1 MQHRTKWV
9 VLGLSVCL
17 FWAGPALAQRG
28 RGGGGGMGQG
38 PAVTPPG
45 PAKSGRE
52 TAVQPPGQP
61 GVRAGSTRAATLLEK
76 NPELSSRLQALL
88 PEGQKVS
95 DAAAGF
101 DNLGQFVSA
110 VHVAH
115 NLGIPFDSL
124 KQEMLAG
131 SSLGQA
137 LQKLKPDLP
146 KQELQR
152 EMRRAQEQAQADLKP
167 KGVTQR
173 DRDRDRDQ
181 KRVQQKQP

>member
-1 MQHRTKWV
+1 MRYSNV
-9 VLGLSVCL
+9 GLVFFIASGLLCADLV
-17 FWAGPALAQRG
+17 LAQRG

-38 PAVTPPG
+38 PVATPAPPHSDKASTG
-45 PAKSGRE
+45 
-52 TAVQPPGQP
+52 QPSGQP
-61 GVRAGSTRAATLLEK
+61 GVRAGSNRAAALLEK
-76 NPELSSRLQALL
+76 NPELSSKLQSLL
-88 PEGQKVS
+88 PGGQKVS

-137 LQKLKPDLP
+137 LQKLKPDLS

-167 KGVTQR
+167 KGATQR

-181 KRVQQKQP
+181 NRTQQQP

>member
-1 MQHRTKWV
+1 MRHSTFWIV
-9 VLGLSVCL
+9 FATATCL
-17 FWAGPALAQRG
+17 LRPDTALAQRG
-28 RGGGGGMGQG
+28 RGGGGGMG
-38 PAVTPPG
+38 PG
-45 PAKSGRE
+45 PVITPAPPKPGKSSAG
-52 TAVQPPGQP
+52 QPSGQP
-61 GVRAGSTRAATLLEK
+61 GVRTGSNRAATLLEK

-95 DAAAGF
+95 DAADGF

-137 LQKLKPDLP
+137 LQKLKPDLS

-173 DRDRDRDQ
+173 DRDRDRE
-181 KRVQQKQP
+181 QQPSQQQP

>member
-1 MQHRTKWV
+1 MSPKP
-9 VLGLSVCL
+9 VLT
-17 FWAGPALAQRG
+17 PAPPKRG
-28 RGGGGGMGQG
+28 NSSAER
-38 PAVTPPG
+38 P
-45 PAKSGRE
+45 SGE
-52 TAVQPPGQP
+52 P
-61 GVRAGSTRAATLLEK
+61 GVRAGSNRAATLLEK

-95 DAAAGF
+95 DAASGF

-110 VHVAH
+110 IHVAH
-115 NLGIPFDSL
+115 NLGIPFDGL

-137 LQKLKPDLP
+137 LRKLKPDLS

-173 DRDRDRDQ
+173 DRDRD
-181 KRVQQKQP
+181 QQRSQQQQP